1 MEAEEEDAP
10 DAEVT
15 FALIAK
21 RCLPADFLESADAQ
35 QEGLLHNRRLIGH
48 TTKVNHNTVV
58 YQYRSCHTT
67 PLYCTPGH
75 RTKVNHN
82 TVVYRYGSCHTTP
95 SYCTISALLVCTF
108 SYTVSTNHKSR
119 VRSRTARW
127 RTRRRSSRTCTS
139 TALASRL
146 SARQGTTAT
155 GSCDWSTPYNRMCI
169 VRWYTTNL
177 TGTGALY

>member
-82 TVVYRYGSCHTTP
+82 TVVYQYGSCHTMP
-95 SYCTISALLVCTF
+95 LYCTSALLDAHSVIQCRPITRAGCGAVPLGGARGVGAHARAPRPR
-108 SYTVSTNHKSR
+108 SHRVSPR
-119 VRSRTARW
+119 GRAPPQP
-127 RTRRRSSRTCTS
+127 
-139 TALASRL
+139 ALVIGQHRI
-146 SARQGTTAT
+146 TE
-155 GSCDWSTPYNRMCI
+155 C
-169 VRWYTTNL
+169 V
-177 TGTGALY
+177 